1 MKLVTY
7 NIRYALGLDGVYNYD
22 RIADA
27 VRDAEIIGL
36 QEVERFWRR
45 SGMVDQVEILAEK
58 LKGFYWSF
66 CPAYDM
72 DASER
77 RTDGSILNRRRQFGT
92 MLLSRWP
99 IISSRA
105 IVLPK
110 LATVENFNMDTG
122 TLECVIDVPSGA
134 VRAYTLHLSAISE
147 RERLL
152 QIDYLL
158 ELHRNAHHRG
168 GSWTGTGPVGD
179 PSEYKNYVNMDWSN
193 GEEEPPM
200 PSKTI
205 VMGDFNMMPNSPEY
219 NRFVGE
225 IDFAYVSHVATTD
238 SFVDSWAVAK
248 ERVNGDASSWWPDP
262 PDRSPGRPL
271 RLDYCFL
278 SPDYRSK
285 VKRAW
290 VDCEAIGS
298 DHRPYWI
305 ELSD

>member
-27 VRDAEIIGL
+27 VRDADIIGL

-110 LATVENFNMDTG
+110 LATLENFNMDTG
-122 TLECVIDVPSGA
+122 ALECVVDVPSGA

-158 ELHRNAHHRG
+158 ALHRNAHHRG
-168 GSWTGTGPVGD
+168 GSWTGTGPVDD
-179 PSEYKNYVNMDWSN
+179 PGEYQNYIDMDWSN
-193 GEEEPPM
+193 GEDEPPM
-200 PSKTI
+200 PGKTV
-205 VMGDFNMMPNSPEY
+205 VMGDFNMLPVSPEY
-219 NRFVGE
+219 SRFVGQ
-225 IDFAYVSHVATTD
+225 IDFAYSAHVATAD
-238 SFVDSWAVAK
+238 SFVDSWTVAK
-248 ERVNGDASSWWPDP
+248 ERGNDDASSWWPDP
-262 PDRSPGRPL
+262 PGRLPDRPL

-278 SPDYRSK
+278 SPDCKSK

-290 VDCEAIGS
+290 VDHEAIGS
-298 DHRPYWI
+298 DHRPYWV